1 MPKRKKHSDIEI
13 LKQSKLIRLD
23 DHQVLARF
31 QGLLEEGFSIE
42 PWLRGQADPREIRKL
57 LKELRAFRA
66 QRSHPLL
73 AGQTRMA
80 RAGRRGAIRAKNY
93 PTVFAQIYLGK
104 LRRTA

>member
-1 MPKRKKHSDIEI
+1 MPKRKKYSDIEI

-31 QGLLEEGFSIE
+31 QRLLEEGFSIE

-66 QRSHPLL
+66 QRSRPLL
-73 AGQTRMA
+73 ARQTR
-80 RAGRRGAIRAKNY
+80 RASRVAIRAKNY